1 MKPSHKSLTHLL
13 LLLGV
18 LMIAQLACNLGGGAA
33 ENAPE
38 GPDFSATEQALQQT
52 QTALDAQA
60 QKPVQP
66 EPEEPEPTAE
76 PTAEPTEESQPPAEE
91 PEPEVVTF
99 TSGDLI
105 FYTDFDGAEDW
116 EDGWIHFSLPDSD
129 YTVYKDNGIM
139 YVEVPET
146 FTTVYL
152 FYDNL
157 FFERDKADVFV
168 EAGFENR
175 STHNIN
181 NISVMCRS
189 TDQGWYEFSILS
201 GGLWYIYRYDA
212 INNSYKILKDGGIAN
227 LDYDAPHT
235 IAAECLGDQLTFY
248 FDGEPLKNG
257 SITDATFR
265 EGQVGFSVY
274 ADSWADVVVE
284 FDYFG
289 VMVP

>member
-1 MKPSHKSLTHLL
+1 MKHSNKILFRLL
-13 LLLGV
+13 MV
-18 LMIAQLACNLGGGAA
+18 LAVLIIIQLACSLGGTDT
-33 ENAPE
+33 EPSPE
-38 GPDFSATEQALQQT
+38 APDFSATEQALQQT
-52 QTALDAQA
+52 QAALDAQA
-60 QKPVQP
+60 QQPEPTQP
-66 EPEEPEPTAE
+66 EPEPIP
-76 PTAEPTEESQPPAEE
+76 EPTEESPP
-91 PEPEVVTF
+91 PVTEPEVVTF
-99 TSGDLI
+99 NSGDLI
-105 FYTDFDGAEDW
+105 YYTDFDGAEDW
-116 EDGWIHFSLPDSD
+116 EEGWIHFSLPDSD

-146 FTTVYL
+146 YTTVYL
-152 FYDNL
+152 FYDEL

-181 NISVMCRS
+181 NISVMCRA

-201 GGLWYIYRYDA
+201 GGLWYIYRYEA
-212 INNSYKILKDGGIAN
+212 NTNNYKILKDGGIAN

-248 FDGEPLKNG
+248 FDGEPLRNG
-257 SITDATFR
+257 TIKDTTYR

-274 ADSWADVVVE
+274 ADDWADVIVE

>member
-1 MKPSHKSLTHLL
+1 MKHSNKTLFRLLTV
-13 LLLGV
+13 LGV
-18 LMIAQLACNLGGGAA
+18 LIIIQLACSLGGPATEA
-33 ENAPE
+33 SPE
-38 GPDFSATEQALQQT
+38 GPDYAATEQALQKT
-52 QTALDAQA
+52 QAFLEEQA
-60 QKPVQP
+60 QQPEPVQP
-66 EPEEPEPTAE
+66 EPEPTEEPEPTLA
-76 PTAEPTEESQPPAEE
+76 PTEESPP
-91 PEPEVVTF
+91 PDTEPEVVTY

-105 FYTDFDGAEDW
+105 YYTDFDGAGDW

-146 FTTVYL
+146 YTTVYL

-181 NISVMCRS
+181 NISVMCRAS
-189 TDQGWYEFSILS
+189 DQGWYEFSILS

-212 INNSYKILKDGGIAN
+212 NTNKYIILKEGGIAN

-248 FDGEPLKNG
+248 FDDEPLRNG
-257 SITDATFR
+257 SIKDTTFR
-265 EGQVGFSVY
+265 EGQIGFSVY